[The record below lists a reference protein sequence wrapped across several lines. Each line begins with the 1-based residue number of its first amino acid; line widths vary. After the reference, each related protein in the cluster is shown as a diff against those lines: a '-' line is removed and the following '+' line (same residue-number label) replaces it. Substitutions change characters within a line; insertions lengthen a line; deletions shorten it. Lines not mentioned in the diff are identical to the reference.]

1 MRIGIGFD
9 VHQWAAGRRCII
21 GGVDIPYEMGL
32 LGHSDADV
40 LYHAVADAVLGAIG
54 EGDIGHH
61 FPDTDPRYKDMDS
74 GRLLAQVWAM
84 AKGRGYRI
92 GNLDATI
99 IAQAPKMAP
108 YLPAMRDNLARIL
121 EADVSQVNLKAT
133 TTERLGFVGRKEG
146 VAAQAVVLLL
156 QEEDGN

>member
-9 VHQWAAGRRCII
+9 VHRWAAGRRCII

-84 AKGRGYRI
+84 AKERGYRL

-108 YLPAMRDNLARIL
+108 YLPAMRNNLAEL
-121 EADVSQVNLKAT
+121 FEADLSQVNLKAT

-146 VAAQAVVLLL
+146 VAAQAVVLLR